1 MQTLIAQRPQ
11 VSRAAAPARAASP
24 RLKSEDLFRNTHE
37 LVIEHHGEEYRLRL
51 TRNDKLILN
60 K

>member
-1 MQTLIAQRPQ
+1 MQSLSPLSLPHRPQ
-11 VSRAAAPARAASP
+11 TTLRAGAAP
-24 RLKSEDLFRNTHE
+24 RLKSEELFRGTHE
-37 LVIEHHGEEYRLRL
+37 LVIEHHGQEYRLRL